1 MCDKEGCD
9 RHSTH
14 TVVAVVPAKGW
25 SLALHDPLRI
35 YCSIA
40 MCQEHADE
48 ATDGRLF
55 GPEAQTRLNE
65 LVAYEGR
72 HQPDW
77 SRAKYE
83 VARVDDPFYVQ
94 CLKQQKGTVH

>member
-9 RHSTH
+9 RRSTH
-14 TVVAVVPAKGW
+14 VVVALVPARGW

-35 YCSIA
+35 YCSVEL
-40 MCQEHADE
+40 CREHADE
-48 ATDGRLF
+48 AADGRLF
-55 GPEAQTRLNE
+55 DEEARTQLNE
-65 LVAYEGR
+65 LVAFRGR

-83 VARVDDPFYVQ
+83 VAQVDDPFYVQ
-94 CLKQQKGTVH
+94 HLKRQRGTVQ